1 VTCCVCFAFCS
12 RIVAFASAKYKRVE
26 TALAEFAAST
36 DAIAS
41 GVAGVLLQDL
51 LGCSVVDVWGGT
63 RSPSRPPSPSDDVK
77 AIPHAQVVCALPVLQ
92 KVLPFTI
99 DAAEAGVVVERY
111 GAAISA
117 AVNVGALRKALVAD
131 ASVCDEGWMYRD
143 IRVPAGFPSD
153 SVAGCVNDNVEA
165 HVVWLTDF
173 F

>member
-1 VTCCVCFAFCS
+1 MFVCVSS
-12 RIVAFASAKYKRVE
+12 RIVAYASAKYKRGE

-41 GVAGVLLQDL
+41 GVGGVLLQDL

-77 AIPHAQVVCALPVLQ
+77 AIPHAEVVCALPVLQ
-92 KVLPFTI
+92 KILPFTI
-99 DAAEAGVVVERY
+99 DAAESGAVVERY
-111 GAAISA
+111 GCAIST
-117 AVNVGALRKALVAD
+117 AVNRDSLRKALIPD
-131 ASVCDEGWMYRD
+131 PHVCDEGWMYRD

-153 SVAGCVNDNVEA
+153 SIVDCIKDNVDS
-165 HVVWLTDF
+165 HVVWLSDF